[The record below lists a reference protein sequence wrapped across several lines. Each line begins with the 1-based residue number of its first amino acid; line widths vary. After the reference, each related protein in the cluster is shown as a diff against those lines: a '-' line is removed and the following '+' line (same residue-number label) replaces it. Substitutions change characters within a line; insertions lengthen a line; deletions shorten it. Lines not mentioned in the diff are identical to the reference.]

1 MSGRDSSSKAKVK
14 QQLRL
19 RSAPFDLQRKVD
31 DFAPISRMVL
41 TVIVVDYRVYS
52 SNIFICGEIKNIC
65 EYRSFGKN
73 VLRKIVVIF
82 YRVEMC
88 RLVNVI
94 VTSVDVIDSE
104 MLPAL

>member
-19 RSAPFDLQRKVD
+19 SSAPLGLQKRVD
-31 DFAPISRMVL
+31 DFAPISGMVL

-65 EYRSFGKN
+65 DSEYRSFGKN
-73 VLRKIVVIF
+73 VLRKIGVVILSGGD
-82 YRVEMC
+82 V
-88 RLVNVI
+88 
-94 VTSVDVIDSE
+94 SVGERDCDE
-104 MLPAL
+104 CGRD